1 MQIADYQQMLVLWFL
16 RSLPVSLWL
25 EMAHSV
31 PSVPEPVE
39 GVEGPK
45 DKVEGW
51 TKGLSVVERSR
62 NHHRKNNNL
71 TNRRDARP
79 ASLSVAKLAEAT

>member
-62 NHHRKNNNL
+62 NHQSQRSYMIIKKFYFYLFGQSDSHRI
-71 TNRRDARP
+71 
-79 ASLSVAKLAEAT
+79 